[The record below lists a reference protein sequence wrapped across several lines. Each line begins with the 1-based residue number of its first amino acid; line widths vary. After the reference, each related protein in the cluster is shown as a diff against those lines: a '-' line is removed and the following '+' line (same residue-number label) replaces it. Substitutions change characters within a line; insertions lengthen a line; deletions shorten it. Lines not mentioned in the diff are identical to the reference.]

1 MLAEHYSKILLNETL
16 FKKIKS
22 VHDSMSENN
31 YDIHDTKLIKDTY
44 KSFIRNGADLNKK
57 DKLKL
62 KEINK
67 ELSTLSPKFS
77 NNVLD
82 AQNSFELWI
91 TDEDD
96 LAGLP
101 SNAINAA
108 KMAAKAKKK
117 EDEWLFTLQ
126 MPSFMPFMTYS
137 SKRHLREK
145 MAKSQG
151 SLCNGGDGKVVEPD
165 IKGSR
170 KETQKVDDSKHSKKK
185 DKNVRKYSASFF

>member
-1 MLAEHYSKILLNETL
+1 MHALKTFIGFDEPSDLATTS
-16 FKKIKS
+16 
-22 VHDSMSENN
+22 
-31 YDIHDTKLIKDTY
+31 LIPTTSQAALIAPPAIIPVPD
-44 KSFIRNGADLNKK
+44 GAALNKT
-57 DKLKL
+57 DKVKL

-108 KMAAKAKKK
+108 KMAAKAK
-117 EDEWLFTLQ
+117 
-126 MPSFMPFMTYS
+126 S
-137 SKRHLREK
+137 
-145 MAKSQG
+145 
-151 SLCNGGDGKVVEPD
+151 
-165 IKGSR
+165 
-170 KETQKVDDSKHSKKK
+170 K
-185 DKNVRKYSASFF
+185 DKESKISPFFNYLFFCFLIFNLTPSGKN